1 MRRLKYILP
10 IILLLL
16 GTTGCFHK
24 PDETIVFLGPESYV
38 KSIKEIVQNDTWEN
52 DLLSHLDGVIEGYFP
67 PNIEGEYK
75 ISEKQFVTSNFTDL
89 SDHLDMYLK
98 VEHQHNRI
106 ASVDLYE
113 GESVYTDTAFIMGN
127 QQWFTLYFKEK
138 RELEYQG
145 VLNAHHRLVVISGR
159 KADEGIANLYFGTL
173 ILDPGE
179 NVDPLVGS
187 FIPGWYFIYKDKD
200 GLSENCDWFSSH
212 QEEGEED
219 E

>member
-1 MRRLKYILP
+1 MKRLID
-10 IILLLL
+10 IVLLAIVLL
-16 GTTGCFHK
+16 GFTGCFHK
-24 PDETIVFLGPESYV
+24 PDDTIVFLGDESYV
-38 KSIKEIVQNDTWEN
+38 KTISEIVQNETWEIN
-52 DLLSHLDGVIEGYFP
+52 LLGHLDGVIEGYFP

-89 SDHLDMYLK
+89 SDHFDMYLK
-98 VEHQHNRI
+98 VENQHNRI

-113 GESVYTDTAFIMGN
+113 GESVYTDTAFIMGQ

-138 RELEYQG
+138 REMEYQG
-145 VLNAHHRLVVISGR
+145 VLNAHHRLVVITGR
-159 KADEGIANLYFGTL
+159 KTNEGIGNLYFGTL

-179 NVDPLVGS
+179 SVDPLVGS
-187 FIPGWYFIYKDKD
+187 FTPGWYFIYRDKD

-212 QEEGEED
+212 QGEDDED